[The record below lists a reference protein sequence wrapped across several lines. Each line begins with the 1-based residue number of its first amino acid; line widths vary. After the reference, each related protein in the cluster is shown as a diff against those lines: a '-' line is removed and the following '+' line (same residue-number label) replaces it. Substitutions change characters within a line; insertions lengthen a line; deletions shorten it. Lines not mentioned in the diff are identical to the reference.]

1 MTITFHF
8 LSFRSLTRFEINI
21 ERFGKKLFSKIST
34 NNRIIEFKSRF
45 KILIISRKEEEQV

>member
-8 LSFRSLTRFEINI
+8 LSFRSLTIFEINI

-45 KILIISRKEEEQV
+45 KILIISRKEEEQI